1 MDFPDA
7 PPHKVDP
14 QWRRAAVAVALL
26 ALVLYGSFLCRNV
39 AAVAGASDSSG
50 YFNHARLLASGH
62 LRMEARTVP
71 GFPPT
76 SAPPKLYMA
85 LGFRPAWNGKGLVPT
100 YPAGLPLLILAAEP
114 LAGWK
119 HAGDLVLVLHSLAGL
134 VVVFAL
140 GRRLGLG
147 EPWAALGAVVVALS
161 PLYLFMSLV
170 AMSDVPS
177 LVWTTLAILAA
188 LRSRERPLWALAAGA
203 AIALD
208 VLLRPTNILAFIPAA
223 IALGSSP
230 RRWLLFALGGLPGA
244 VFFCAHS
251 MAAYGSLATTG
262 YGDSTREFSLAL
274 VPGALAHY
282 AHWLPLLFTPVVALN
297 LALPFLG
304 GESAR
309 TRWLLATWILAYAAF
324 YSTYRYTQE
333 VWWYLRFLLPAVPA
347 MVVGGL
353 LVLRALL
360 RRVPRWANPGR
371 SPAAFVVALSLA
383 AAALD
388 HQTKLLHPFSVGAEE
403 RVYSKVTDW
412 MVKNLPPDS
421 ICLTM
426 QASGALV
433 YSTSF
438 TFVRWDALDSGNVG
452 KVDAAIR
459 ASGRPLYAV
468 LFPFEVTD
476 QGVLDKK
483 MPGHWT
489 QVGKVEEVTLWRR
502 DFGSSRN

>member
-1 MDFPDA
+1 
-7 PPHKVDP
+7 
-14 QWRRAAVAVALL
+14 
-26 ALVLYGSFLCRNV
+26 
-39 AAVAGASDSSG
+39 
-50 YFNHARLLASGH
+50 
-62 LRMEARTVP
+62 
-71 GFPPT
+71 
-76 SAPPKLYMA
+76 
-85 LGFRPAWNGKGLVPT
+85 
-100 YPAGLPLLILAAEP
+100 
-114 LAGWK
+114 
-119 HAGDLVLVLHSLAGL
+119 
-134 VVVFAL
+134 
-140 GRRLGLG
+140 
-147 EPWAALGAVVVALS
+147 
-161 PLYLFMSLV
+161 
-170 AMSDVPS
+170 
-177 LVWTTLAILAA
+177 
-188 LRSRERPLWALAAGA
+188 
-203 AIALD
+203 
-208 VLLRPTNILAFIPAA
+208 
-223 IALGSSP
+223 
-230 RRWLLFALGGLPGA
+230 
-244 VFFCAHS
+244 
-251 MAAYGSLATTG
+251 
-262 YGDSTREFSLAL
+262 
-274 VPGALAHY
+274 
-282 AHWLPLLFTPVVALN
+282 
-297 LALPFLG
+297 
-304 GESAR
+304 
-309 TRWLLATWILAYAAF
+309 
-324 YSTYRYTQE
+324 
-333 VWWYLRFLLPAVPA
+333 